1 MARVRA
7 SNLKYGNI
15 DTPRRTEYD
24 KIRLSTN
31 FFLQQIHG
39 ITLPE

>member
-1 MARVRA
+1 MTRERA

-15 DTPRRTEYD
+15 DTPLRTEYD
-24 KIRLSTN
+24 KIWLSTN

-39 ITLPE
+39 IALPE